1 MRLCMIQNTGT
12 FLKDRAQLEYLT
24 EALSS
29 ISSKVIQFFLS
40 LFIYLF
46 IFFSNDRLFSS
57 FLIIV
62 DMGFHV
68 RVQLF
73 FYCIYLIET
82 GIAVTISCILLVG
95 S

>member
-40 LFIYLF
+40 LFIF
-46 IFFSNDRLFSS
+46 CFFFSNDRLFSS